1 MQFIPIEMQVGE
13 QAHRRSISDSKY
25 INRADSIR
33 KIINAVNISISEKK
47 QRGATFNNIQALY
60 LDGYFSAEDLAD
72 AVFEGLISSSEK
84 TEILNSRTAQPKTYT
99 YVQEKSYG
107 LVDGEHAHVWTWT
120 QTLAP
125 TCTVD
130 GSESATCSKCVKTK
144 TRAIAA
150 LGHDWG
156 EWTTISTVDNVQT
169 QQRTCSRCGATETRE
184 QQLDS

>member
-1 MQFIPIEMQVGE
+1 MQFIPIDTQMGE

-25 INRADSIR
+25 TNWADNIR
-33 KIINAVNISISEKK
+33 KIMESPYIGESEKR
-47 QRGATFNNIQALY
+47 QRGANYNNIFALY
-60 LDGYFSAEDLAD
+60 LDGYFSNKDIEDAQ
-72 AVFEGLISSSEK
+72 FEGVITYDEK
-84 TEILNSRTAQPKTYT
+84 TEILNSRTTQPRVYT
-99 YVQEKSYG
+99 YVQDKSYG

-144 TRAIAA
+144 TRAVAA
-150 LGHDWG
+150 LGHSWG
-156 EWTTISTVDNVQT
+156 EWTTISTVGTTQT